1 MQQQSLP
8 HPFLYVLLLCAIHLY
23 QIYTLGCKETLR
35 VLLSSSGTLDTL
47 TQITDST
54 PVPMQSHLPQP
65 LGPPTSLSN
74 NVFKT
79 FQIVQAWYNLGLV
92 ALLFL
97 WDNNN
102 HYHYQL

>member
-65 LGPPTSLSN
+65 LGPPLL
-74 NVFKT
+74 